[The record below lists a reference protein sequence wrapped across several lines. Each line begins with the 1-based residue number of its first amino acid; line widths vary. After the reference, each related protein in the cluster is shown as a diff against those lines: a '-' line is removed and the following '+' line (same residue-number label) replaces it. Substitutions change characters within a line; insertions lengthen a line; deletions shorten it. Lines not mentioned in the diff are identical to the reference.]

1 MDNHLIGIMGGLG
14 HIGLIQAACL
24 AKLGY
29 KTVACDQKSISRK
42 ELLDGVLPFYE
53 PGLAGLVKETVKNG
67 YLTFTSRVEDLED
80 CNFIFICVGTPFLL
94 SGETDTSQVYLAVSE
109 VARKRKRHCL
119 IIIKSTVPVGT
130 NRNITAYLEENN
142 LSERAT
148 LISSPEFLRE
158 GSGVNDFWN
167 PERIIVGARSKELA
181 QAVVDL
187 YRPPGVP
194 VIITSWE
201 NAEIIKYASNAFL
214 ANKISFI
221 NEISNLCEAVGAD
234 IRIVSKGVGLDSRIN
249 RHFLDAGIGF
259 SGPCLEKD
267 LKSLLHQFQK
277 IGKPAKL
284 LDAVLK
290 VNEEQRLKPVQ
301 LLQEKLGKLEGR
313 HIAVLGL
320 AFKPETDDI
329 RDSHSL
335 VIIKHLLSLG
345 AVITVHDPYV
355 KQPQQAAFFQ
365 EEFCKVNW
373 ASSPYEA
380 IESKEAVLIL
390 TAWPQYYDLDL
401 KRISSS
407 LSYPLMID
415 GRNLFDKSIAEK
427 YGIIYLGV
435 GI

>member
-80 CNFIFICVGTPFLL
+80 CNFIFICVGTPSLL

-148 LISSPEFLRE
+148 LISNPEFLRE

-277 IGKPAKL
+277 
-284 LDAVLK
+284 
-290 VNEEQRLKPVQ
+290 NR
-301 LLQEKLGKLEGR
+301 
-313 HIAVLGL
+313 
-320 AFKPETDDI
+320 
-329 RDSHSL
+329 S
-335 VIIKHLLSLG
+335 
-345 AVITVHDPYV
+345 
-355 KQPQQAAFFQ
+355 
-365 EEFCKVNW
+365 
-373 ASSPYEA
+373 
-380 IESKEAVLIL
+380 
-390 TAWPQYYDLDL
+390 
-401 KRISSS
+401 
-407 LSYPLMID
+407 
-415 GRNLFDKSIAEK
+415 
-427 YGIIYLGV
+427 
-435 GI
+435 